1 MERLADVVI
10 LPAGPADAAD
20 LGDLHVTTWRQAY
33 PGLLPQAY
41 LSAMRPEQHA
51 RRFHAQLTKAR
62 PGEVVLAAEGAVG
75 LVGYCAASRLTAG
88 NRLADAEVF
97 TLYLLKS
104 VQGAGL
110 GRRLLIAAARTLA
123 ADGAGSLVIWVLSRN
138 TGARGFYERLGG
150 KAIGQRPVSGWGGG
164 LLETAYRW
172 DDIGKL
178 AV

>member
-20 LGDLHVTTWRQAY
+20 LGALHVATWRQTY

-41 LSAMRPEQHA
+41 LAAMRPEQHA
-51 RRFHAQLTKAR
+51 RRFHAQLARAR
-62 PGEVVLAAEGAVG
+62 PGEVVLAAEGAGG
-75 LVGYCAASRLTAG
+75 LVGYCAGSRLTAG
-88 NRLADAEVF
+88 DRLADAEVF

-104 VQGAGL
+104 AQGAGL
-110 GRRLLIAAARTLA
+110 GRRLLAAASRALA
-123 ADGAGSLVIWVLSRN
+123 ADGAKSLVVWVLTRN
-138 TGARGFYERLGG
+138 TAARGFYERLGG

-172 DDIGKL
+172 DDIRKL
-178 AV
+178 AA